1 MKRGIMLSVTE
12 RMSSVDEIRALIQ
25 RIAGDNEL
33 RTEFRR
39 AILPDEE
46 YNLLKLV
53 QETSANVARVSLTLD
68 ELAKAQKRTE
78 ECLNELA
85 VAQKGTEE
93 ALKRLAA
100 AQEGSEERI
109 RHLEATMAELTAAQ
123 RRSEERFDKL
133 AAAQEGSEER
143 IRHLEATMAELAE
156 AQRRTEKALE
166 ELAAAQRRTEER
178 FEKLAAAQEGSEERI
193 RHLEATMA
201 ELAEV
206 RKENEKRFA
215 RIEMAIAA
223 LTEAQKQMSS
233 KLARLDERIGVSTEQ
248 EAADMLSYVL
258 RHKGYEILSG
268 PFNLPLDG
276 EIDVL
281 YSVQDAEG
289 RTLTAV
295 LEAKTRLGYSA
306 VDRWARAINS
316 VELRQRLA
324 EKGYPGPYLV
334 YVYGMRAD
342 PSAYE
347 AARKFGVG
355 LITDRGEQIEP
366 AGLIPPA
373 DR

>member
-1 MKRGIMLSVTE
+1 
-12 RMSSVDEIRALIQ
+12 
-25 RIAGDNEL
+25 
-33 RTEFRR
+33 
-39 AILPDEE
+39 
-46 YNLLKLV
+46 
-53 QETSANVARVSLTLD
+53 
-68 ELAKAQKRTE
+68 
-78 ECLNELA
+78 
-85 VAQKGTEE
+85 
-93 ALKRLAA
+93 
-100 AQEGSEERI
+100 
-109 RHLEATMAELTAAQ
+109 
-123 RRSEERFDKL
+123 
-133 AAAQEGSEER
+133 
-143 IRHLEATMAELAE
+143 
-156 AQRRTEKALE
+156 
-166 ELAAAQRRTEER
+166 
-178 FEKLAAAQEGSEERI
+178 
-193 RHLEATMA
+193 MA

-355 LITDRGEQIEP
+355 LITDRGEQVEP